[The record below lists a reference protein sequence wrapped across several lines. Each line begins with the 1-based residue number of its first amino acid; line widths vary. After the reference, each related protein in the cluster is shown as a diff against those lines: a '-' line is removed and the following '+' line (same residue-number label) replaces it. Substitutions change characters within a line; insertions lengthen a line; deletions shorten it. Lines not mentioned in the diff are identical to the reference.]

1 LKPFFLLLLIIVF
14 LGFRGLNRVLGLRGF
29 SEKERYTGRQRKR
42 EPKAVFGWLL
52 ACFQGFEVCKRVCL
66 DADALCN

>member
-1 LKPFFLLLLIIVF
+1 LKPFFLLLLIIEF

-29 SEKERYTGRQRKR
+29 SEKERYTGRQRER
-42 EPKAVFGWLL
+42 EPKAEFGCLL
-52 ACFQGFEVCKRVCL
+52 ACLLSRLRSMWVCL

>member
-1 LKPFFLLLLIIVF
+1 VF

-29 SEKERYTGRQRKR
+29 SEKERYTGRQRER